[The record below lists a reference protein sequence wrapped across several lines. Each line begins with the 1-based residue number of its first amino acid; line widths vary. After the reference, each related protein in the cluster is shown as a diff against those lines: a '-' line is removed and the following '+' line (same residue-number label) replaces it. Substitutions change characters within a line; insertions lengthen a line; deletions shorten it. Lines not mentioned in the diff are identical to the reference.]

1 MKSSTAQLLQV
12 SRMVVL
18 GLVTL
23 QIVTGNYIMASAAEM
38 EATDTGSGVAAVLP
52 AAREGMHSASR
63 KSGHEMGSEE
73 NTPVRR
79 RRSTNGAGT
88 TSAHSYS
95 NTPLVVFLVF
105 LLIFLTLA
113 LVYFYKRLNRET
125 NGQYALTK
133 LVNEARERAQNAA
146 RPIESRLR
154 GLLRSRTD
162 EEEDEDEERG
172 REEDDEKESRERVS
186 LKDAENLTEDEQREE
201 ADSSDD
207 YSSMEGFQPQEGQP
221 LQRGSDKGRKGKRA
235 SQEKKEEKKT
245 EVAEA
250 TDEKKEEKQAEGE
263 GGQAGAGLLADL
275 KEISGSA
282 IWAAEGKNEGDKDSG
297 DVTEL

>member
-38 EATDTGSGVAAVLP
+38 EATDTGTEVAALLP
-52 AAREGMHSASR
+52 AAREGMYSASR
-63 KSGHEMGSEE
+63 KSGHETGSEE
-73 NTPVRR
+73 NTLVRR
-79 RRSTNGAGT
+79 RRNASLKTEHKPEEYRNP
-88 TSAHSYS
+88 
-95 NTPLVVFLVF
+95 NTPIVVFLVF
-105 LLIFLTLA
+105 LLIFLILA

-125 NGQYALTK
+125 DGQYTLTK
-133 LVNEARERAQNAA
+133 LVNEAREHAQNAA

-154 GLLRSRTD
+154 GLLRRRTD
-162 EEEDEDEERG
+162 EDEDEERG

-186 LKDAENLTEDEQREE
+186 LKDAENLSEDEQREE

-207 YSSMEGFQPQEGQP
+207 YSSMEGFQPQEGEP
-221 LQRGSDKGRKGKRA
+221 LQRGSEKGKKGKRA

-245 EVAEA
+245 EVAEV

>member
-38 EATDTGSGVAAVLP
+38 EATDTGTEVAALLP
-52 AAREGMHSASR
+52 AAREGMYLASR
-63 KSGHEMGSEE
+63 KSGHETGSEE
-73 NTPVRR
+73 KTLVRR
-79 RRSTNGAGT
+79 RRSIPKDKTA
-88 TSAHSYS
+88 YS
-95 NTPLVVFLVF
+95 NPSTPIVVFLVF
-105 LLIFLTLA
+105 LLIFLILA

-125 NGQYALTK
+125 DGQYTLTK
-133 LVNEARERAQNAA
+133 LVNEAREHAQNAA

-154 GLLRSRTD
+154 GLLRRRTD
-162 EEEDEDEERG
+162 EDEDEERG

-186 LKDAENLTEDEQREE
+186 LKDAENLSEDEQREE

-207 YSSMEGFQPQEGQP
+207 YSSMEGFQPQEGEP
-221 LQRGSDKGRKGKRA
+221 LQRGSEKGKKGKRA

-245 EVAEA
+245 EVAEV